1 MLGQL
6 GSNKLE
12 VLLVEFALQVTVHLV
27 VVEGAVFA
35 QRANVLDPVG
45 TAGVSDAQWKLPS
58 QNPNAGGG
66 GNPFGGQKGRGL
78 GLCSDVEIFSTDHRT
93 RGDLWSSARS
103 PTPLH
108 WVSLQWGVQESIPI
122 LCEHYRELHNKEI
135 QLNTRRGQTGNKC

>member
-66 GNPFGGQKGRGL
+66 NADKHRSGEPIWGAKG
-78 GLCSDVEIFSTDHRT
+78 E
-93 RGDLWSSARS
+93 
-103 PTPLH
+103 
-108 WVSLQWGVQESIPI
+108 GVGFV
-122 LCEHYRELHNKEI
+122 L
-135 QLNTRRGQTGNKC
+135 RR